1 MLFDSFQRIHD
12 YLRISLTDSCNFRC
26 AYCMPNEEI
35 EVMPH
40 SHLMQTAEI
49 EVLAKTFVRLG
60 VKKIRLTGGE
70 PLVRKEFPDI
80 LQSLAKLPVELTMT
94 TNGILVHKHIELMK
108 AAGMRSINVSL
119 DSLDRETFYKL
130 TKRDQFQQ
138 VWDNILLLL
147 DQGFRVKIN
156 AVALAGIIEREIL
169 DFVKITEKLPLHVRF
184 IEFMPFQGNHWK
196 SEKVITAKQMLEIV
210 SSNFPIVKLQDE
222 KHATAKKFQV
232 PGFLG
237 TFAFIT
243 TMSEHFCGDCNR
255 MRLTADGKMKNCLF
269 GKEEMDLLAAIRA
282 GQDVET
288 LIVESVKR
296 KHAMLGGQFSPDYL
310 KAKAEEIENRSMIK
324 IGG

>member
-1 MLFDSFQRIHD
+1 
-12 YLRISLTDSCNFRC
+12 
-26 AYCMPNEEI
+26 MPNEEI

-40 SHLMQTAEI
+40 SHLMQTGEI
-49 EVLAKTFVRLG
+49 EALAKTFVSLG

-80 LQSLAKLPVELTMT
+80 LQRLSKLPVELTMT
-94 TNGILVHKHIELMK
+94 TNGILVNKHIELMK
-108 AAGMRSINVSL
+108 AADMRSINVSL
-119 DSLDRETFYKL
+119 DSLNRETFHKL

-147 DQGFRVKIN
+147 DHGFRVKIN
-156 AVALAGIIEREIL
+156 AVALAGIIEKEIL

-196 SEKVITAKQMLEIV
+196 SEKVITARQMLDLVQERLHV
-210 SSNFPIVKLQDE
+210 TKLQDE
-222 KHATAKKFQV
+222 PHATARKYQV
-232 PGFLG
+232 PGYRG

-269 GKEEMDLLAAIRA
+269 GKEEMDLLGALRK
-282 GQDVET
+282 GQDVES

-310 KAKAEEIENRSMIK
+310 KAKADEIENRSMIK

>member
-1 MLFDSFQRIHD
+1 
-12 YLRISLTDSCNFRC
+12 
-26 AYCMPNEEI
+26 MPNEEI

-80 LQSLAKLPVELTMT
+80 LQRLSKLPVELTMT

-108 AAGMRSINVSL
+108 QVGMRSINVSL

-210 SSNFPIVKLQDE
+210 SSNLPIVKLQDE

-288 LIVESVKR
+288 MIVESVKR